1 MKKLIRFL
9 TSKIE
14 YIILIYGL
22 VQLVLILTIR
32 TEYKSD
38 ALYYYKLAQECVE
51 QNEFYPAQQHL
62 FEDYIVAPLYINIL
76 IILLKIFNS
85 TITLSFFNLC
95 VILLQILLLYKITS
109 KIFSERIAGLTILL
123 LILYLNTVG
132 LMLQNYTELF
142 FLLLI
147 TASIYL
153 FMLNKNVLTIMSG
166 ILLGAAIAVRPA
178 GWAFLLAFITIQ
190 IFNSIKIKKILINY
204 IYVYAGTVIFIILFG
219 GFTLL
224 HFGKFEF
231 TSTTGPVNLL
241 LGANDDA
248 TGAFNSTVL
257 ERGKAGYIEEPESLT
272 YIQKGEFYNDKAI
285 KWIKENPLKWLSLAP
300 LKFLHSYGWDD
311 ISLSSL
317 MGFNDTNF
325 LRVIRILISD
335 RDLEK
340 ALPNSTLT
348 AKALYFSILV
358 ISHLYYYFLLFA
370 IILGIYNV
378 FKSKL
383 NTDETSLILLFSLFA
398 TLMIMITVGTPR
410 YKYPMFIL
418 MFPFA
423 AYYIENKIEIRK
435 QRVARN

>member
-1 MKKLIRFL
+1 MKKLIKFL
-9 TSKIE
+9 TSKIK

-22 VQLVLILTIR
+22 IQLVLILTIR

-38 ALYYYKLAQECVE
+38 ALYYYKLARECVE

-62 FEDYIVAPLYINIL
+62 FEDYIVAPLYINML

-123 LILYLNTVG
+123 LILYINTVG

-190 IFNSIKIKKILINY
+190 IFKSIKDKKILINY

-257 ERGKAGYIEEPESLT
+257 EIGKAGYIEEPESLT

-325 LRVIRILISD
+325 LRVMRILISD

>member
-9 TSKIE
+9 TSKIK

-22 VQLVLILTIR
+22 IQLVLILTIR
-32 TEYKSD
+32 SEYKSD

-62 FEDYIVAPLYINIL
+62 FEDYIVAPLYINML

-109 KIFSERIAGLTILL
+109 KIFPERIAGLTILL
-123 LILYLNTVG
+123 VILYVNTVG

-190 IFNSIKIKKILINY
+190 IFKSIKDKKILINY

-241 LGANDDA
+241 LGANNDA

-257 ERGKAGYIEEPESLT
+257 ERGKAGYIGEPESLT

-285 KWIKENPLKWLSLAP
+285 KWIKENPLRWLSLAP

-325 LRVIRILISD
+325 LRVMRILISD

-348 AKALYFSILV
+348 DKALYFSILV